1 MTSIADSTST
11 SNEMTVTSR
20 RSAVSG
26 ASRGE
31 AIFLEQASV
40 TYRSKRSG
48 ELTVALA
55 ATDVTFDAGSFT
67 ALLGPT
73 GCGKTTLLNAVAGFV
88 ELTSGSVRIGDR
100 RITKPGPD
108 RAVVLQQYAL
118 MPWMTALAN
127 VEMALERF
135 QLSRSERATRARNF
149 LDSVGLGGAT
159 RKYPGEMS
167 GGMQQRVALARSMA
181 AEPSALLMDEPFGA
195 LDAITRIAMQR
206 LLMQLWSQ
214 TTTTVLFVTHDV
226 NEALDLAERIL
237 LMSPGPGR
245 IVADLN
251 LSTSDLRT
259 NALER
264 ERIYQEILG
273 YLLPA

>member
-1 MTSIADSTST
+1 MTSTADSAMT
-11 SNEMTVTSR
+11 SNEMTVASHN
-20 RSAVSG
+20 SAVGG
-26 ASRGE
+26 APRSE

-55 ATDVTFDAGSFT
+55 ATDVTFEAGSFT

-88 ELTSGSVRIGDR
+88 ELTSGCVRIGDR
-100 RITKPGPD
+100 KIIKPGPD

-135 QLSRSERATRARNF
+135 QLSRSERAARARSF
-149 LDSVGLGGAT
+149 LESVGLGGAA

-167 GGMQQRVALARSMA
+167 GGMQQRVALARAMA

-245 IVADLN
+245 IVADLD
-251 LSTSDLRT
+251 LSHSDLRT

-264 ERIYQEILG
+264 EKIYQDILG